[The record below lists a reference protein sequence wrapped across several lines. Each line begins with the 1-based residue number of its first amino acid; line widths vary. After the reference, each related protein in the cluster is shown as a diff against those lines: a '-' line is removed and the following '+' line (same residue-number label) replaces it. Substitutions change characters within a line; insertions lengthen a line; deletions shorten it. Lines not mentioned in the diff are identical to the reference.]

1 MRSPIVVKVDPVS
14 NVAHCVLL
22 AFEAMPVNALILQ
35 RQDNA
40 LNHSILLRTM
50 RCDELLFQ
58 PIAPN
63 QARIIPAGKDQA
75 IV

>member
-1 MRSPIVVKVDPVS
+1 MRSTIVVKADPVS
-14 NVAHCVLL
+14 NDAHCVLL
-22 AFEAMPVNALILQ
+22 AFEAMPMNALILQ
-35 RQDNA
+35 RPDNA
-40 LNHSILLRTM
+40 LDHSILLRAM

-63 QARIIPAGKDQA
+63 ETRIIPAGKDQA